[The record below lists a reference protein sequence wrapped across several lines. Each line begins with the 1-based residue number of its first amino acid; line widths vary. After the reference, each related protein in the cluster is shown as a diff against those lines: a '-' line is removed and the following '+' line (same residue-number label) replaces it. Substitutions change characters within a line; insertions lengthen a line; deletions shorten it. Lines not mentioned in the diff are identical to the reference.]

1 MNINSLFSITLRL
14 VTIFSKFIFA
24 GWMITNGKL
33 GLYGEISII
42 LAIISFLIYLFGL
55 EFYYFIDRLVNENGL
70 FNSHLIKLLPY
81 IFICLSILSLDLFID
96 LDTILNHSG
105 LNIGINS
112 FILLVFLEGNAQ
124 ELTRLLIAKGDII
137 TANVLI
143 CFRVAL
149 WPIIVMFFS
158 VLDIIKIIDIWLYT
172 LLSLFFISIVCLF
185 GCGGFSY
192 NKIVCNLRDIFN
204 NRKILFKMY
213 CSNIAHR
220 SIYSFDKVIL
230 LYFTNSSVVGIY
242 SFNMNIIMA
251 LNSVWDA
258 SILSKNLSM
267 FLKGCNNKY
276 RAVFKKN
283 LKFFLSV
290 MLFIITGYL
299 IISKIYYSL
308 MGYMP
313 EYISEKISSLIE
325 VVDLKMMLMCF
336 SVSFFIYVYQDLRN
350 YLYALKS
357 DHVLFWVNIYMPLI
371 FFPIFIFTSWLFGWA
386 GIFAYSLSYLVVSF
400 LLYRRIKQC

>member
-1 MNINSLFSITLRL
+1 MNINNLLSIALRL

-24 GWMITNGKL
+24 GWMITNDKL

-42 LAIISFLIYLFGL
+42 LAVVYFLTYLFGL

-70 FNSHLIKLLPY
+70 FNSHLVKLLPY
-81 IFICLSILSLDLFID
+81 ISICLLILFLDLFIN
-96 LDTILNHSG
+96 LDFILNYSG

-124 ELTRLLIAKGDII
+124 ELTRLLIAKGEIV
-137 TANVLI
+137 TANILI
-143 CFRVAL
+143 CFRVAI

-158 VLDIIKIIDIWLYT
+158 VLDIIGIIDIWTYT
-172 LLSLFFISIVCLF
+172 LLSLFFISIFCLL
-185 GCGGFSY
+185 GVGGFSFS
-192 NKIVCNLRDIFN
+192 KIFCNLRNIFKD
-204 NRKILFKMY
+204 RKILFKMY
-213 CSNIAHR
+213 YSNIAHR
-220 SIYSFDKVIL
+220 SIYSFDKLIL

-267 FLKGCNNKY
+267 FLKGCNVKY
-276 RAVFKKN
+276 RAVLKKN
-283 LKFFLSV
+283 FTFFLSV
-290 MLFIITGYL
+290 MLFVIAGYL
-299 IISKIYYSL
+299 IISKTYYSL
-308 MGYMP
+308 IGYMP

-325 VVDLKMMLMCF
+325 VVDLKMILVCF

-350 YLYALKS
+350 YLYALKF

-371 FFPIFIFTSWLFGWA
+371 FFPIFVFTSWLFGWA

-400 LLYRRIKQC
+400 LLYRRIEQC